1 MATAGDARKS
11 LGALGEQIAV
21 DYLRRHGYVIRERN
35 HRTPMGEIDI
45 VAVDRKTLAF
55 VEVRTRRGSEFGTAA
70 ESVTPRKQQK
80 LIQLAE
86 SYLQSCPESFQN
98 YRIDVVVIEFSS
110 SNRSPRV
117 ELIKNAV
124 EGS

>member
-55 VEVRTRRGSEFGTAA
+55 VEVRTRQGSAFGTAA
-70 ESVTPRKQQK
+70 ESITARKQRK
-80 LIQLAE
+80 LVQLAE
-86 SYLQSCPESFQN
+86 SYLQSCPESFQG
-98 YRIDVVVIEFSS
+98 YRIDVVVVEFSS
-110 SNRSPRV
+110 SSTLRRV